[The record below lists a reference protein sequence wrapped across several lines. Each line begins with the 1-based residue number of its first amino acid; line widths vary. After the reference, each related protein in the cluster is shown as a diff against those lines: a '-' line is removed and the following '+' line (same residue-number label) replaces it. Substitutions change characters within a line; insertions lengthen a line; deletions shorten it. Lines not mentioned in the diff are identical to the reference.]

1 MATSFMDMYKSYREF
16 WDENLDPRNRHLLLM
31 DGPEYFIMVLAAYMY
46 FVSILGPKLM
56 KDRPPFDLKW
66 FMYGY
71 NTVQVVLNLYIVYE
85 AFTEIWIP
93 GTINVICEGV
103 TMSYD
108 RLPLKTAWVVHLY
121 FLIKLLDLS
130 DTLIMVLR
138 KKDRQASF
146 LHKYHH
152 MSVLVAAW
160 IGAAVMPGGSNILLF
175 GTINCSIHAVM
186 YSYYTATIIN
196 PDLRYC
202 KYKRHLTEVQLIQ
215 FVVAGVHA
223 VIGYFHPTC
232 TFPKWAF
239 LVFIPQDIFMVCMFS
254 DFYIKTY
261 LKPRN
266 KAKKV
271 SAE

>member
-1 MATSFMDMYKSYREF
+1 
-16 WDENLDPRNRHLLLM
+16 M

-85 AFTEIWIP
+85 
-93 GTINVICEGV
+93 
-103 TMSYD
+103 
-108 RLPLKTAWVVHLY
+108 TAWVVHLY

-160 IGAAVMPGGSNILLF
+160 IGAAGGSNILLF

-202 KYKRHLTEVQLIQ
+202 KYKRHLTEVQL
-215 FVVAGVHA
+215 
-223 VIGYFHPTC
+223 
-232 TFPKWAF
+232 
-239 LVFIPQDIFMVCMFS
+239 
-254 DFYIKTY
+254 
-261 LKPRN
+261 
-266 KAKKV
+266 V
-271 SAE
+271 SQGH